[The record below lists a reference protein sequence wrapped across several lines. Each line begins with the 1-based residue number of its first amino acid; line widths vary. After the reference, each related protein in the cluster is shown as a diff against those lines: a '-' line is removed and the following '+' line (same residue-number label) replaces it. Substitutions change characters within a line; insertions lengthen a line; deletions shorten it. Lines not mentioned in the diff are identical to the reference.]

1 MNSDFN
7 LTKKNQTV
15 SIFPISD
22 VHVGTPLFN
31 QEYYEYMLRKFDT
44 TSGHKIIYLLGDL
57 MDCAT
62 KRLGQ
67 SACCLQ
73 RSSWII
79 LLNP

>member
-57 MDCAT
+57 MGE
-62 KRLGQ
+62 RLE
-67 SACCLQ
+67 
-73 RSSWII
+73 R
-79 LLNP
+79 